1 MRIQLRGIDALH
13 RLLPVGGVDL
23 VADEAAA
30 SFDGRHAGGAA
41 THEGVV
47 DDFAGVGVELDA
59 APRQL
64 HRERGRMADALG
76 RLGAHLPDAARA
88 FQKRIAAYCVAAAV
102 DLGPPVAL
110 FAEEEDI
117 FVLVA
122 DGGI

>member
-1 MRIQLRGIDALH
+1 
-13 RLLPVGGVDL
+13 
-23 VADEAAA
+23 
-30 SFDGRHAGGAA
+30 
-41 THEGVV
+41 
-47 DDFAGVGVELDA
+47 
-59 APRQL
+59 
-64 HRERGRMADALG
+64 MADALG